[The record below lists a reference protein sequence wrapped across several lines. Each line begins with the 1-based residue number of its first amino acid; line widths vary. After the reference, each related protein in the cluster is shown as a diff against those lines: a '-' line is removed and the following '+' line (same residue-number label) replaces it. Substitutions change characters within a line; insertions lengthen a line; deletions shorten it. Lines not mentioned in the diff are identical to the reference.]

1 MNKQEFIDTLYK
13 KLSKFPK
20 KAFEDQ
26 INFYIEIIDDKV
38 EDGLSEQEA
47 IDQIGPI
54 DTIVEEII
62 NNASLFKMVKEKVK
76 PQRKLKT
83 WEIVLITLGFP
94 IWFPLLVAFLA
105 VLFTLYIVMWVL
117 ILCLWVIFI
126 SFALCSVACILI
138 GIYYSIIQ
146 QNSIYLSYS
155 AAGIA
160 LIGLSIIM
168 FYLSKYATIGLIKQ
182 TKKIILRFKKSL
194 IKKED
199 K

>member
-13 KLSKFPK
+13 KLSKLPK

-47 IDQIGPI
+47 INQIGPI
-54 DTIVEEII
+54 DNIVEEII

-83 WEIVLITLGFP
+83 WEIILIIVGFP
-94 IWFPLLVAFLA
+94 IWFSLLVAFLA

-126 SFALCSVACILI
+126 SFALCSIASILV

-146 QNSIYLSYS
+146 QNSVYLSYS
-155 AAGIA
+155 AAGIV

-168 FYLSKYATIGLIKQ
+168 FYLSKCANIGLIKL

>member
-105 VLFTLYIVMWVL
+105 VLFTLYIVIWVL

-138 GIYYSIIQ
+138 GLYYTIVHH
-146 QNSIYLSYS
+146 NSIYLSFI

-168 FYLSKYATIGLIKQ
+168 FYLSKCATVGLIKL
-182 TKKIILRFKKSL
+182 TKKTLLKFKKSL

>member
-126 SFALCSVACILI
+126 SFTLCMQRCI
-138 GIYYSIIQ
+138 
-146 QNSIYLSYS
+146 
-155 AAGIA
+155 
-160 LIGLSIIM
+160 
-168 FYLSKYATIGLIKQ
+168 K
-182 TKKIILRFKKSL
+182 
-194 IKKED
+194 
-199 K
+199 

>member
-13 KLSKFPK
+13 KLSKLPK

-47 IDQIGPI
+47 INQIGPI
-54 DTIVEEII
+54 DNIVEEII

-83 WEIVLITLGFP
+83 WEIILIIVGFP
-94 IWFPLLVAFLA
+94 IWFSLLVAFLA

-126 SFALCSVACILI
+126 SFALCSIASIIV

-155 AAGIA
+155 AAGIV

-168 FYLSKYATIGLIKQ
+168 FYLSKCATIGLIKL